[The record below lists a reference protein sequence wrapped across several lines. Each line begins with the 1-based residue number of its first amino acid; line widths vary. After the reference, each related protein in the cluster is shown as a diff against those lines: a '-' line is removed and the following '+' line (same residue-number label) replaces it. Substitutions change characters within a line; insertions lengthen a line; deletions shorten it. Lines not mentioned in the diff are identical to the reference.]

1 MCTICHMTSPES
13 DTDPLDPI
21 FRALANG
28 WRRRI
33 LDLLR
38 ESPKSTGDLADA
50 LPDISRFAVM
60 QHLKVLEEARLV
72 VHERDGRQRIN
83 HLNPVPIQMIYE
95 RWVKAYEENWAS
107 ALLGLKRHLE
117 APRLDA
123 SADEE
128 AS

>member
-1 MCTICHMTSPES
+1 MNDVGTDS
-13 DTDPLDPI
+13 DPLDPI

-38 ESPKSTGDLADA
+38 EAPQTTGDLARA

-72 VHERDGRQRIN
+72 VHVREGRQRIN

-107 ALLGLKRHLE
+107 ALLGLKRQLE
-117 APRLDA
+117 VPRLDEAAEEDA
-123 SADEE
+123 S
-128 AS
+128 

>member
-1 MCTICHMTSPES
+1 MTGTPDHS
-13 DTDPLDPI
+13 DPLDPI

-38 ESPKSTGDLADA
+38 ESPRSTGELADE

-60 QHLKVLEEARLV
+60 QHLKVLEEAQLV
-72 VHERDGRQRIN
+72 VHVRDGRQRIN

-95 RWVKAYEENWAS
+95 RWVRAYEENWAA
-107 ALLGLKRHLE
+107 ALLGLKRRLE
-117 APRLDA
+117 TPRLDEPAGEDA
-123 SADEE
+123 S
-128 AS
+128 

>member
-1 MCTICHMTSPES
+1 MNDPAA
-13 DTDPLDPI
+13 DDPLDPT

-38 ESPKSTGDLADA
+38 EAPRTTGELDDLI
-50 LPDISRFAVM
+50 PDISRFAVM

-72 VHERDGRQRIN
+72 IHVRDGRQRIN
-83 HLNPVPIQMIYE
+83 HLNPVPLQMIYE

-117 APRLDA
+117 APRLDGA
-123 SADEE
+123 ADED

>member
-1 MCTICHMTSPES
+1 MIDDPSEQ
-13 DTDPLDPI
+13 DPLDPI

-38 ESPKSTGDLADA
+38 RAPRTTGELSEA

-72 VHERDGRQRIN
+72 VHVRDGRQRIN

-107 ALLGLKRHLE
+107 ALLGLKRQLE
-117 APRLDA
+117 APRIDESAEEDA
-123 SADEE
+123 S
-128 AS
+128 

>member
-1 MCTICHMTSPES
+1 MNHVSAA
-13 DTDPLDPI
+13 DDPLDPI

-38 ESPKSTGDLADA
+38 EAPRTTGELDDLI
-50 LPDISRFAVM
+50 PDISRFAVM
-60 QHLKVLEEARLV
+60 QHLKVLEEAHLV
-72 VHERDGRQRIN
+72 VHVRDGRQRIN
-83 HLNPVPIQMIYE
+83 HLNPVPLQMIYE

-117 APRLDA
+117 SPRLDEA
-123 SADEE
+123 ADED

>member
-1 MCTICHMTSPES
+1 MTDDPLAQ
-13 DTDPLDPI
+13 DPLDPI

-28 WRRRI
+28 WRRQI

-38 ESPKSTGDLADA
+38 RAPRTTGDLSEA

-72 VHERDGRQRIN
+72 VHVRDGRQRIN

-107 ALLGLKRHLE
+107 ALLGLKRQLE
-117 APRLDA
+117 APRIDESSEEDA
-123 SADEE
+123 S
-128 AS
+128 